1 MGDKRHLFKD
11 TKDLFNKT
19 MQERKL
25 EKVKFKWKRSLI
37 MIGCAVLLYGILKLF
52 LTLDLEYSF
61 IVWFIYEGI
70 AAVAVIAYVITVRG
84 DLSSKPP
91 SEDMLPADWSEK
103 QKYDYIKLCLKRR
116 AEGKKFLYVA
126 IPFIFAV
133 MAGIVSEIWWPMVTG
148 GM

>member
-1 MGDKRHLFKD
+1 MSDKRHLFKD

-37 MIGCAVLLYGILKLF
+37 MIGCAVLLYGIMKLF
-52 LTLDLEYSF
+52 LTLDFDYSYL
-61 IVWFIYEGI
+61 VWFIYEGI
-70 AAVAVIAYVITVRG
+70 AGVSMLAYVITVRG

-91 SEDMLPADWSEK
+91 TEDMLPSDWSDK
-103 QKYDYIKLCLKRR
+103 QKYDYIKLSLKRR
-116 AEGKKFLYVA
+116 AAGKKFLYVA

-133 MAGIVSEIWWPMVTG
+133 MAAMISEIWWPMVTG